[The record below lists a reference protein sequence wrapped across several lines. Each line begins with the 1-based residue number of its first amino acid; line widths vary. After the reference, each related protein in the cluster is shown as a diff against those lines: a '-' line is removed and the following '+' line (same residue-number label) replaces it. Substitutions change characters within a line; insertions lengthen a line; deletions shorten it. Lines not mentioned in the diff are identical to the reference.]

1 MVKRKIYLDNVPLE
15 KAYENFFSKIN
26 DLDINLEPENVKVEN
41 SLDCIT
47 AEPVFARLSS
57 PHYHASAM
65 DGVTVRSKD
74 TYGAMETAPK
84 TLKLKEQYMPIDT
97 GQPLPDGF
105 DAVIMIEDIHQ
116 VDEQTIEI
124 NSAAAPWQHVRA
136 MGEDIVATELII
148 PVNHRIRPE
157 DIAAM
162 LAGGIWEVKVRRKPV
177 VAVIP
182 TGSELVQPGET
193 PSPGKIIEFNSRF
206 FSGLIAKW
214 GGEPRPQ
221 NIVKDEYELIKAAL
235 LSVIDK
241 SDVVLINAGSSA
253 GSRDYTSAVVE
264 ELGELLV
271 HGIAVKPGKPTV
283 LGLVNNKPV
292 VGVPGYPVAAF
303 FVLDLL
309 VKPLI
314 YRLQGIPVPE
324 RRRVETLMSRRVVS
338 SFKSEEYLRVK
349 VGQVGDK
356 LIATPLPRGSGV
368 ITSLVRADGYVRI
381 PQLKEGLETGEKVQ
395 VDLVKDLEEIK
406 NTVVSIGSHDL
417 TQDIIANILRIN
429 SPETSLSSAH
439 VGSMGG
445 LMALRRNETHIAG
458 SHLLDEKT
466 GEYNVPYIKRL
477 LPDRALVLINLV
489 YRQQGLIVL
498 QGNTK
503 KIKGLEDLTR
513 EDISF
518 VNRQK
523 GAGTRILLDYRLNS
537 MKMNFQD
544 IKGYEREEYS
554 HLSVA
559 AAVASGTAD
568 AGLGVL
574 AAAKALDLDFIPLA
588 EERYDLII
596 PAEFMETEKIQ
607 KLLEVIR
614 SDKFKGEV
622 KKLGGYDV
630 KETGKV
636 IWKSNY

>member
-1 MVKRKIYLDNVPLE
+1 MVKRKIYLDNIPLE
-15 KAYENFFSKIN
+15 KAQDKFFSKIN
-26 DLDINLEPENVKVEN
+26 ELDISLEPETILVEN
-41 SLDCIT
+41 SLDRIT

-65 DGVTVRSKD
+65 DGVAVQSKD

-84 TLKLKEQYMPIDT
+84 ALKLKEQYIPIDT

-116 VDEQTIEI
+116 VEKDTIEI

-148 PVNHRIRPE
+148 PANHRIRPE

-162 LAGGIWEVKVRRKPV
+162 LAGGIWEVRVRKKPV

-193 PSPGKIIEFNSRF
+193 PPPGKIVEFNSRF
-206 FSGLIAKW
+206 FSGLILRW

-221 NIVKDEYELIKAAL
+221 DIVKDEYGIIKEAL
-235 LSVIDK
+235 LEVIEK
-241 SDVVLINAGSSA
+241 CDVVLINAGSSA

-283 LGLVNNKPV
+283 LGLVNNTPV

-314 YRLQGIPVPE
+314 YKLQGMPVPE
-324 RRRVETLMSRRVVS
+324 RKQVETIMSRRVVS
-338 SFKSEEYLRVK
+338 SFKSQEYLRVK

-368 ITSLVRADGYVRI
+368 ITSLVRADGYVCI
-381 PQLKEGLETGEKVQ
+381 PQLKEGLEIGEKVQ
-395 VDLVKDLEEIK
+395 VELVKDLEEIK

-417 TQDIIANILRIN
+417 TLDIIANVLRTN
-429 SPETSLSSAH
+429 SPKTSLSSAH
-439 VGSMGG
+439 TGSMGG
-445 LMALRRNETHIAG
+445 LMALRRGETHIAG

-466 GEYNVPYIKRL
+466 GEYNVPYIKRF
-477 LPDRALVLINLV
+477 LPHREVILVNLV

-498 QGNTK
+498 QGNPK

-523 GAGTRILLDYRLNS
+523 GAGTRILLDYRLRGMELNS
-537 MKMNFQD
+537 RE

-574 AAAKALDLDFIPLA
+574 AAARALDMDFIPLA

-596 PAEFMETEKIQ
+596 PVEFMEMEKIQ
-607 KLLEVIR
+607 KLLKVIR
-614 SDKFKGEV
+614 SDNFKSQV
-622 KKLGGYDV
+622 INLGGYDV
-630 KETGKV
+630 KETGEV
-636 IWKSNY
+636 LWQSNQ

>member
-182 TGSELVQPGET
+182 TGSELVQPGEA

-206 FSGLIAKW
+206 FSGLITKW
-214 GGEPRPQ
+214 GGESRPQ

-523 GAGTRILLDYRLNS
+523 GAGTRILLDYRLNN

-622 KKLGGYDV
+622 RKLGGYDV

-636 IWKSNY
+636 LWKSNY

>member
-182 TGSELVQPGET
+182 TGSELVQPGEA

-206 FSGLIAKW
+206 FSGLITKW
-214 GGEPRPQ
+214 GGESRPQ

-622 KKLGGYDV
+622 RKLGGYDV

-636 IWKSNY
+636 LWKSNY

>member
-1 MVKRKIYLDNVPLE
+1 LVKRKIYLDNVPLE

-84 TLKLKEQYMPIDT
+84 TLKLKEQYMLIDT

-182 TGSELVQPGET
+182 TGSELVQPGKA

-206 FSGLIAKW
+206 FSGLITKW

-221 NIVKDEYELIKAAL
+221 DIVKDEYELIKDAL

-498 QGNTK
+498 QGNNK
-503 KIKGLEDLTR
+503 KIKGLEDLAR

-523 GAGTRILLDYRLNS
+523 GAGTRILLDYQLNS

-568 AGLGVL
+568 AGMGVL

-596 PAEFMETEKIQ
+596 PAEIMETEKIQ

-622 KKLGGYDV
+622 RKLGGYDV

-636 IWKSNY
+636 LWKSNY

>member
-65 DGVTVRSKD
+65 DGVTVWSKD

-84 TLKLKEQYMPIDT
+84 TLKLKEQYIPIDT

-124 NSAAAPWQHVRA
+124 NSAAAPWQHVRV

-182 TGSELVQPGET
+182 TGSELVQPGEA

-445 LMALRRNETHIAG
+445 LMALRRKETHIAG

-636 IWKSNY
+636 LWKSNY